1 MLEGKEAGATAGRL
15 GAQQAEIAR
24 LRRQLAEPEQKLATT
39 ETALEIIGKAHALL
53 VADLRERGHRAATQE
68 ALMGDYTA
76 LTAAGVTT
84 RAAADLTGVPRATVA
99 RRTGREH
106 GERARVLAILNG
118 EEFID
123 QPPAS
128 VHAA

>member
-1 MLEGKEAGATAGRL
+1 MLEGKEAGATAGRP
-15 GAQQAEIAR
+15 GAEQAEIAR

-68 ALMGDYTA
+68 ALMGAYTA

-84 RAAADLTGVPRATVA
+84 RAAADLTGVPRATA
-99 RRTGREH
+99 PAISIIRGRQLH
-106 GERARVLAILNG
+106 RK
-118 EEFID
+118 D
-123 QPPAS
+123 Y
-128 VHAA
+128 